1 MGAFGEELHM
11 AKAATKKNVKQ
22 DMEDLLNDSDTPTV
36 MSLDDL
42 KDAVVEK
49 YDEADATAVGNL
61 VVTLAMGDPTFS
73 YNRKTKKVKL
83 STSV

>member
-1 MGAFGEELHM
+1 M
-11 AKAATKKNVKQ
+11 AKAATKKNVIR
-22 DMEDLLNDSDTPTV
+22 DMQDLLNDSDTPTI
-36 MSLDDL
+36 MSLDAL

-49 YDEADATAVGNL
+49 YDAADETAVGNL

-83 STSV
+83 SKWV

>member
-1 MGAFGEELHM
+1 MGAFGEESHM

-22 DMEDLLNDSDTPTV
+22 DMVDLLNDSDTPTV
-36 MSLDDL
+36 MFLDDL
-42 KDAVVEK
+42 KDAVVDM
-49 YDEADATAVGNL
+49 YDAADATAVGNL
-61 VVTLAMGDPTFS
+61 VVTLALGDPTFS

>member
-1 MGAFGEELHM
+1 M

-22 DMEDLLNDSDTPTV
+22 DMTDLLNDSDTPTIIA
-36 MSLDDL
+36 LDDV

-49 YDEADATAVGNL
+49 YHAADATAVGNL

-83 STSV
+83 SKWV